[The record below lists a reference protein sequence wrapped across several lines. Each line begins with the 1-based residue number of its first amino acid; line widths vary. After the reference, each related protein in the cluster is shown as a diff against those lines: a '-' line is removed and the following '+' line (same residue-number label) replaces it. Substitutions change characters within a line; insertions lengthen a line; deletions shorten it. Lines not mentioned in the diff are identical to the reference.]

1 MVFKRKKT
9 YYPLGIMNS
18 REFHN
23 SKEIDRRTTQDASS
37 NSFSK
42 DNESLSLNHK
52 RKEGLSSLI
61 QAMRTELLY
70 RK

>member
-1 MVFKRKKT
+1 VH
-9 YYPLGIMNS
+9 S

-23 SKEIDRRTTQDASS
+23 PKEIDRRITKDASS

-52 RKEGLSSLI
+52 RKEGLPSLI
-61 QAMRTELLY
+61 QATRTELLY
-70 RK
+70 LK